1 MSDIGG
7 TAGLLL
13 GLSAASVI
21 SIIETGI
28 IALHKKE
35 SLKNRKKSYKFQ
47 ITVIADNFLS
57 NNLYDVIFSQSG
69 HDCPVILCPVIP
81 HPNCII

>member
-35 SLKNRKKSYKFQ
+35 SLKNRKKV
-47 ITVIADNFLS
+47 TNFK
-57 NNLYDVIFSQSG
+57 YQ
-69 HDCPVILCPVIP
+69 
-81 HPNCII
+81 